1 MEFPANVIYFTL
13 ILIILLGYPN
23 QSSYSANINDS
34 WVKPDNYQTN
44 NTIPTLNRISCHN
57 SDNNRENEISIHSNS
72 YYNEQESSMGS
83 KNHTLSLSDNIKT
96 VNPELSS
103 SGNNVYVVWEEGSYG
118 KSFIVLRKSN
128 DSGASFSPPLPI
140 TNSGNTNT
148 TATATATDYSVHP
161 DVAAS
166 GNSVYIVWKDSDSGI
181 YFKKSDDRGK
191 TFGSNSI
198 KLNEEHSNG
207 SNVRQGTI
215 SDLHISASGNLVYIV
230 WKDSNSGI
238 YFKKSNDRGATYGPL
253 TILTNNTNVSHVK
266 IMPSGNSVHIV
277 WQDTIAGNYSIFYKR
292 SLDGA
297 RSFDSVVK
305 LDGPNEDSYEPEIS
319 TQSNNVFIVWKSAN
333 AGILFR
339 ASIDNGASFLPP
351 VILSNATNVS
361 DLRISSSDNYVSLV
375 WKGSSIILRSSTI
388 KGLTF
393 GNEIDVSTTVMLNL
407 FGASQIDVSSAVR
420 EGIYLVWSQPEVSL
434 KDESRSSYSDILY
447 VRLR

>member
-1 MEFPANVIYFTL
+1 
-13 ILIILLGYPN
+13 
-23 QSSYSANINDS
+23 
-34 WVKPDNYQTN
+34 
-44 NTIPTLNRISCHN
+44 
-57 SDNNRENEISIHSNS
+57 
-72 YYNEQESSMGS
+72 
-83 KNHTLSLSDNIKT
+83 
-96 VNPELSS
+96 
-103 SGNNVYVVWEEGSYG
+103 
-118 KSFIVLRKSN
+118 
-128 DSGASFSPPLPI
+128 
-140 TNSGNTNT
+140 
-148 TATATATDYSVHP
+148 
-161 DVAAS
+161 
-166 GNSVYIVWKDSDSGI
+166 
-181 YFKKSDDRGK
+181 
-191 TFGSNSI
+191 
-198 KLNEEHSNG
+198 
-207 SNVRQGTI
+207 
-215 SDLHISASGNLVYIV
+215 
-230 WKDSNSGI
+230 
-238 YFKKSNDRGATYGPL
+238 
-253 TILTNNTNVSHVK
+253 
-266 IMPSGNSVHIV
+266 VHIV